1 MSCENMNIII
11 QSINDK
17 PEKIDNLIQKLGLTS
32 KSISQAAGNLI
43 KHGYLTR
50 SVTGVYR
57 LTEKGKSLKRS
68 GKPLVINP
76 GPEKGYKWPDEP
88 KDTFRSRAWKA
99 MRIKQKFTVNDVLML
114 ACEGTEK
121 QPLNQLHIYIR
132 ALSKAGVLMEL
143 KSREPGYALT
153 SNGFKR
159 FALVKDL
166 GYLAPVFRRRE
177 NEVYNPNNGE
187 VLPCQKA

>member
-1 MSCENMNIII
+1 MSCENMSLIFE
-11 QSINDK
+11 SINES
-17 PEKIDNLIQKLGLTS
+17 PEKTDILSQKLGLS
-32 KSISQAAGNLI
+32 PKSISQAAGNLI

-57 LTEKGKSLKRS
+57 LTEKGKSLKKS
-68 GKPLVINP
+68 GKPLIINP
-76 GPEKGYKWPDEP
+76 GPEKGYQWPNEF

-99 MRIKQKFTVNDVLML
+99 IRIKQKFTVNDILML

-143 KSREPGYALT
+143 KSREPGFALT

-159 FALVKDL
+159 FAIVKDL
-166 GYLAPVFRRRE
+166 GYHAPVYRRRE
-177 NEVYNPNNGE
+177 NEIYNPNNGE
-187 VLPCQKA
+187 ILPCQKA